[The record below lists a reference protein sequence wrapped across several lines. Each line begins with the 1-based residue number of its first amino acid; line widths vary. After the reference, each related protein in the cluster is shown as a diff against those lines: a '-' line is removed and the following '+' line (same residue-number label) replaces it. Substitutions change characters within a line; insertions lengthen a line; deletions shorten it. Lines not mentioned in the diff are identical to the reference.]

1 MAFAGPPS
9 SKPQEYFCDTGDSFA
24 SGAGFIPLSD
34 VLEGR
39 SWADVSYDEAKELA
53 MEARS
58 FRPTGGDV
66 ASDATPFPEPSF
78 GRPSERGASI

>member
-1 MAFAGPPS
+1 M
-9 SKPQEYFCDTGDSFA
+9 
-24 SGAGFIPLSD
+24 
-34 VLEGR
+34 LEGR

>member
-1 MAFAGPPS
+1 MPTFDWAVS
-9 SKPQEYFCDTGDSFA
+9 SSAEAPLC
-24 SGAGFIPLSD
+24 PVRLSD
-34 VLEGR
+34 VLAGR

-53 MEARS
+53 MAARS

-66 ASDATPFPEPSF
+66 ASDATPFPEPSV